1 MSLHAMSRL
10 RRFAAWSYGC
20 YAWLVFALVLLSF
33 GSLIILLRSPRHG
46 RPVARAGMRLLF
58 RLAGMPIAVH
68 GGERLPRT
76 PHILLVNHTS
86 FLDGLA
92 LTALLPARPGYAF
105 VVRQQYASQRLLCPL
120 LRGLGTVVLHRDH
133 RHTVTNTAT
142 NVDLLKVALRRGKNL
157 IVFPEG
163 SVVPETGLQ
172 PFHSGAFIVAI
183 AENVPI
189 VVAGLRGTR
198 KALRLGTWL
207 PRRTAIALEVGP
219 VLQPGA
225 AGADQ
230 EQKLRK
236 AAHQAMLPLTGEG
249 A

>member
-1 MSLHAMSRL
+1 MSLNAMSRL

-20 YAWLVFALVLLSF
+20 YAWLIFALVLLCA
-33 GSLIILLRSPRHG
+33 GSLIILLRAPRHG
-46 RPVARAGMRLLF
+46 RPAARAGMRLLF
-58 RLAGMPIAVH
+58 RLAGVPISVH
-68 GGERLPRT
+68 GGERLPHT

-105 VVRQQYASQRLLCPL
+105 VVRQQYASQSLLCPL
-120 LRGLGTVVLHRDH
+120 LRGLGTVVLQHDH
-133 RHTVTNTAT
+133 RHAAT
-142 NVDLLKVALRRGKNL
+142 NVDLLKMALRRGKNL

-163 SVVPETGLQ
+163 GFVPETGLQ
-172 PFHSGAFIVAI
+172 SFHSGAFIAAI

-230 EQKLRK
+230 ELKLRQ
-236 AAHQAMLPLTGEG
+236 AAHQAMLPLSGEEEAG
-249 A
+249 